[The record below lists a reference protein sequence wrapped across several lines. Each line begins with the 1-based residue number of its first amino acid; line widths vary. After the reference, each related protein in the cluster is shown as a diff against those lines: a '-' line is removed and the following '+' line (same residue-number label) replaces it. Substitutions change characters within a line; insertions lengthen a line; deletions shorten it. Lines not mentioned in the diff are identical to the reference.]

1 MHCPVCA
8 CTSAL
13 STSPM
18 ASSRA
23 AVCWKAMPITSTSTS
38 LGVVPMAASW
48 ACSPYNRSNAVSFL
62 LGFFHHQLR
71 SSLLLPTSSMGA
83 GRRSMSPEVAGCCLC
98 ALASMRAKKL
108 GSSPVSDVLIGLTA
122 RPRWGSQ
129 VRRRAALVQKTRVD
143 RPRGATTPRPR
154 ARKIFPA
161 LFHPSP
167 IFRFPAAVWETKLLH
182 YLQGSFT
189 IYKLVLTTL

>member
-122 RPRWGSQ
+122 RPRCRGSQ
-129 VRRRAALVQKTRVD
+129 VRRRAALVQKTR
-143 RPRGATTPRPR
+143 RSPPRRHHPACR

-189 IYKLVLTTL
+189 IILILFS